1 MPGNT
6 AAAAVLR
13 RRLAAWL
20 YSEGYVS
27 DPRIRAAFAAVPRH
41 WFLRRFYVPA
51 ASSFNPV
58 TFDPRRPD
66 LGLLR
71 TIYTNQALVTRFE
84 EGCPVSSSSEPAVM
98 AVMLEALAVR
108 PGDRVLE
115 VGAGT
120 GYNAALLGTLAGP
133 EGQVISL
140 DISDPVV
147 EEARAALETGG
158 FPQVKVHLADGRRGW
173 PPEAP
178 YDRII
183 VTAASRLHRA
193 WTDQLRDG
201 GRLVLPF
208 ALEPGSAPILWL
220 QRSGRRLHGKF
231 SLYAHFMPLQGEGE
245 ATALYRSPPHPL
257 APLTRRAPVEARMS
271 ELWDIALFLALEAPA
286 SFAWGAAPSGL
297 RVPALRAPSGVAAW
311 SPAGLLTAGPAPPL
325 QTLEYLL
332 LRWHRLGRPA
342 LGDYAAE
349 AWVEDSPPSPPR
361 GAWLLA
367 GTPSLWIY
375 LP

>member
-1 MPGNT
+1 MPGN
-6 AAAAVLR
+6 AAAAAILR

-41 WFLRRFYVPA
+41 WFLRRFYVPV
-51 ASSFNPV
+51 ASSFTPV

-71 TIYTNQALVTRFE
+71 MIYTNQALVTRFE

-115 VGAGT
+115 VGTGT
-120 GYNAALLGTLAGP
+120 GYNAALLATLVEA
-133 EGQVISL
+133 EGRVVSL
-140 DISDPVV
+140 DISEPVV
-147 EEARAALETGG
+147 DEARAALETGG
-158 FPQVKVHLADGRRGW
+158 FSRVAVHLADGRWGW

-193 WTDQLRDG
+193 WTDQLKDG

-208 ALEPGSAPILWL
+208 AVEPGSAPILWL
-220 QRSGRRLHGKF
+220 ERRGRRLHGSF
-231 SLYAHFMPLQGEGE
+231 RLYAHFMPLQGEGE
-245 ATALYRSPPHPL
+245 VTSLYRSPPHPVTSL
-257 APLTRRAPVEARMS
+257 PRRAPVEARMS
-271 ELWDIALFLALEAPA
+271 DLWDIALFLALEAPA
-286 SFAWGAAPSGL
+286 SFAWGTAPGGL
-297 RVPALRAPSGVAAW
+297 RVPALRTPSGAVAW
-311 SPAGLLTAGPAPPL
+311 SPTGLLTAGLAPPL

-342 LGDYAAE
+342 LGDYEAE
-349 AWVEDSPPSPPR
+349 AWVEGSPPPPPR
-361 GAWLLA
+361 GAWLLP
-367 GTPSLWIY
+367 GSPSLWVY